1 MTIGTR
7 LALAVGVLVAA
18 ATLLTTGVS
27 YVSTSSQVTNDID
40 RFLETRVDEIISG
53 DRQDPRDREGRDD
66 RSRQDGQSN
75 QGDEP
80 AELEEAV
87 QNFLEVNDAV
97 DADAVVQA
105 LSQNGTVLATTG
117 ASLPVDAEDLRIA
130 DSKNPD
136 LLRTVVVDGI
146 DHRMITS
153 HIDGGGAVQVA
164 RSLDGTNLLLGQI
177 RTRLLVIGFGLSAIA
192 SLTGLWI
199 ARHATRPIRQLTT
212 TVEAVAQTQDLST
225 PIDLE
230 RDDEIGRLAN
240 GFDDLLSALATSRE
254 QQHQLVQDA
263 AHELRTPLTSIKANV
278 DLLAHAPDLD
288 EESRRQ
294 TLSGMRSELRQ
305 LNLVFDEIIELATD
319 ARPNAVS
326 SVLSLEDVVR
336 AAVDRFGMRA
346 SNPVNVVADASRV
359 VGDPE
364 ALERAMDNLL
374 GNAEKF
380 GPPGG
385 VVEVRVTD
393 GAVVVRDRGPGI
405 PPGEEHRIFDRF
417 HRTVDTQSLPG
428 SGLGLAIV
436 KKIVTDHGG
445 RVTVGRPDDGGAEVG
460 FVLPAVAD

>member
-7 LALAVGVLVAA
+7 LALAVAVLVAA

-27 YVSTSSQVTNDID
+27 YVSTSNQVTDDID

-53 DRQDPRDREGRDD
+53 DRQDPRDRQGRDD
-66 RSRQDGQSN
+66 RSHQDGQSS

-105 LSQNGTVLATTG
+105 LSQQGAVLATTG
-117 ASLPVDAEDLRIA
+117 ASLPVDGEDLRIA
-130 DSKNPD
+130 NSKSPD
-136 LLRTVVVDGI
+136 LLRTVVVDGV

-164 RSLDGTNLLLGQI
+164 RSLDGTNLLLSQI
-177 RTRLLVIGFGLSAIA
+177 RTRLLVIGFGLSVVAA
-192 SLTGLWI
+192 LTGLWI
-199 ARHATRPIRQLTT
+199 ARHATRPIRQLTQ

-225 PIDLE
+225 PIDLD

-240 GFDDLLSALATSRE
+240 GFDDLLSALAASRE

-288 EESRRQ
+288 AEVRRQ
-294 TLSGMRSELRQ
+294 TLTGMRSELRQ

-319 ARPNAVS
+319 ARPDAVS
-326 SVLSLEDVVR
+326 TVLSLEAVV
-336 AAVDRFGMRA
+336 ASAVDRFGMRA
-346 SNPVNVVADASRV
+346 DNPVDVVADTSRV
-359 VGDPE
+359 VGDSE
-364 ALERAMDNLL
+364 ALERAIDNLL
-374 GNAEKF
+374 RNAEKF

-385 VVEVRVTD
+385 VIEVRVSN
-393 GAVVVRDRGPGI
+393 GAVGVRDRGPGI
-405 PPGEEHRIFDRF
+405 PPDEQDRIFDRF
-417 HRTVDTQSLPG
+417 YRAVETQSLPG

-436 KKIVTDHGG
+436 KKIVTDHSG
-445 RVTVGRPDDGGAEVG
+445 RVFVGRPDDGGAEVG
-460 FVLPAVAD
+460 FVLPTVAD